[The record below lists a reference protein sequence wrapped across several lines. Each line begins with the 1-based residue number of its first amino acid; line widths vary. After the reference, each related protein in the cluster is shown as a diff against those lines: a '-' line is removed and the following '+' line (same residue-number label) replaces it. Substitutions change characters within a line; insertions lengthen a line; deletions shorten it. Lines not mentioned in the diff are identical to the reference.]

1 MRSIRQLF
9 ADFFSV
15 SVSQFL
21 TYYGTLLYHFNKS
34 NYLFVISG
42 PHFFTNL
49 LRNHQEK
56 PNKQKRHTFMIGRE
70 KCLKVAASKT
80 SSIHQ
85 SLMKMRNLFGLSQA
99 SKGGEMRVLLLI
111 FNARRCKLA
120 NIFLSFLNH
129 SHLVKAN
136 KLFYFKTFT
145 VTTCE
150 CLCVV
155 TCKWFIVIL
164 ITHRLAICFKS
175 EKIAQ
180 FCLHIV
186 RLVLHA
192 LLAFHANLCYWA
204 FDFYSTTCCPPKR
217 K

>member
-70 KCLKVAASKT
+70 KWLKVAASKT
-80 SSIHQ
+80 STIHQ

-99 SKGGEMRVLLLI
+99 SKGGKMRVLLLF

-150 CLCVV
+150 CLCVL
-155 TCKWFIVIL
+155 WLANGLLLSLLLIVWP
-164 ITHRLAICFKS
+164 FVSKV
-175 EKIAQ
+175 K
-180 FCLHIV
+180 
-186 RLVLHA
+186 
-192 LLAFHANLCYWA
+192 
-204 FDFYSTTCCPPKR
+204 K
-217 K
+217 

>member
-1 MRSIRQLF
+1 MCVCVFVGEFLTVYAKHKATF
-9 ADFFSV
+9 CWFFSV

-99 SKGGEMRVLLLI
+99 SRGGKCEFCYL
-111 FNARRCKLA
+111 
-120 NIFLSFLNH
+120 FLTQD
-129 SHLVKAN
+129 A
-136 KLFYFKTFT
+136 
-145 VTTCE
+145 
-150 CLCVV
+150 
-155 TCKWFIVIL
+155 
-164 ITHRLAICFKS
+164 
-175 EKIAQ
+175 
-180 FCLHIV
+180 
-186 RLVLHA
+186 
-192 LLAFHANLCYWA
+192 ANLQT
-204 FDFYSTTCCPPKR
+204 FFSSF
-217 K
+217 